1 LKNIDLGEPAM
12 RYDLLRRFF
21 AKLIHDVLP
30 AALAS
35 LIGGFVLTHY
45 GLGYYGFGRPP
56 EPPALA
62 ATQANNEMMGVL
74 RDEHALVLNYLK
86 AQIAKE
92 KQNAELAATRDDAS
106 ARAGDAAAVAQT
118 SVVAPVRV
126 AAAKPASTRGKV
138 PVVGAPLAPLVIA
151 DEQQI
156 YDAKASVHANDSL
169 LAKTLGQTIGLKDHV
184 IAATQRAVSVIG
196 GIPSWFGSIGDRIG
210 GGSANPRPPAELVST
225 S

>member
-1 LKNIDLGEPAM
+1 M

-45 GLGYYGFGRPP
+45 GLGYSGFGRSP
-56 EPPALA
+56 EPPAPA
-62 ATQANNEMMGVL
+62 AAPANSEMMGVL
-74 RDEHALVLNYLK
+74 RDEHALVVNYLK

-92 KQNAELAATRDDAS
+92 KQSAEGVAAKDDAS
-106 ARAGDAAAVAQT
+106 GRAGDAGALAQT
-118 SVVAPVRV
+118 SVVAPAHV
-126 AAAKPASTRGKV
+126 AAAKPVSPSPRGKA

-151 DEQQI
+151 DEQQS
-156 YDAKASVHANDSL
+156 YDVRSAVHADDSL
-169 LAKTLGQTIGLKDHV
+169 LAKTIGQTIGLKDHV
-184 IAATQRAVSVIG
+184 VAATQRAVSVIG